1 MTSDPLFLVYS
12 VGILVLVVGALVARR
27 EPLGKLAKMAL
38 IWIGIF
44 GLGFVAF
51 TFRSDVG
58 YVVDRLKAEATGAP
72 IVDGETLRIAKS
84 IDGHFY
90 VDAEVNGATV
100 NFMVDSGA
108 TVTTLG
114 RSAAQAAGIATGGQP
129 DVLVQT
135 ANGTV
140 GMFRSRA
147 RDFDVG
153 PIERNNMRV
162 HVAQR
167 DDLNVIGMNWLSSLQ
182 SWSVEGDWLVLN
194 P

>member
-1 MTSDPLFLVYS
+1 MTSDPLYLVYAIG
-12 VGILVLVVGALVARR
+12 VLVLVVGALAARR

-38 IWIGIF
+38 IWVGIF
-44 GLGFVAF
+44 GVGFVLF
-51 TFRSDVG
+51 TFRSDFG
-58 YVVDRLKAEATGAP
+58 YVVDRVKAEATGAP
-72 IVDGETLRIAKS
+72 IVEGETIRIAKAV
-84 IDGHFY
+84 DGHFY
-90 VDAEVNGATV
+90 LDAEVNGASI

-114 RSAAQAAGIATGGQP
+114 REAARNAGISTNGQP

-140 GMFRSRA
+140 GMYRSRA

-153 PIERNNMRV
+153 PIERNNFRV

-167 DDLNVIGMNWLSSLQ
+167 DDLNVIGMNWLSSLDG
-182 SWSVEGDWLVLN
+182 WSVEGDWLVLR